1 MVALAQSAKVA
12 LVAVLMLVR
21 WIVAK
26 LDQAGSGVWV
36 TGRTGNVTVITDK
49 LF

>member
-1 MVALAQSAKVA
+1 MVALAQSGKVA
-12 LVAVLMLVR
+12 LVAVMMFVL

-36 TGRTGNVTVITDK
+36 AGRMGNATVVTDK